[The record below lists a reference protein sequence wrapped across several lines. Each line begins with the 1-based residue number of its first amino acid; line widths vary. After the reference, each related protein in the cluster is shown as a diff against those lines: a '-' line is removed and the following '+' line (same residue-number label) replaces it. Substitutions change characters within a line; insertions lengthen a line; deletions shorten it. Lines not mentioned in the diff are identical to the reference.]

1 MNLQEQ
7 CIAAE
12 QTESVTNRALQM
24 RRASRRKRHQTGNGD
39 ERSLVNGSHE
49 AS

>member
-24 RRASRRKRHQTGNGD
+24 RRASGRKRHQTESKE
-39 ERSLVNGSHE
+39 ERGLFD
-49 AS
+49 